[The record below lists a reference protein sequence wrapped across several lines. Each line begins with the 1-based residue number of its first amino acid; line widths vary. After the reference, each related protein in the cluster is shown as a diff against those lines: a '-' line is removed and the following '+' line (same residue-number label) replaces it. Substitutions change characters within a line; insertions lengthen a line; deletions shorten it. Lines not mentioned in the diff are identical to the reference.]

1 MNGFSA
7 LRTFLPSLRQAAVVL
22 LICAVL
28 IWAGWSTQ
36 KLIELQQRRIVTVQ
50 LGRLM
55 EDFVTSEA
63 RVQRSP
69 QEAQA
74 RVVLYLEGVQ
84 AVIDGLAKDGTTVLV
99 GEAVISG
106 SAPDYSNHVRTQVD
120 IWMKNHG
127 PR

>member
-1 MNGFSA
+1 MSRFAN
-7 LRTFLPSLRQAAVVL
+7 LRTPLPSLRQAALVL
-22 LICAVL
+22 LICAAL

-36 KLIELQQRRIVTVQ
+36 RLIELQERRIVTVQ

-55 EDFVTSEA
+55 EDFVAQEA

-106 SAPDYSNHVRTQVD
+106 SAPDYSDHVHAQVD
-120 IWMKNHG
+120 VWMKNHG

>member
-1 MNGFSA
+1 MSRFAN
-7 LRTFLPSLRQAAVVL
+7 LRTPLPSLRQAALVL
-22 LICAVL
+22 LICAAL

-36 KLIELQQRRIVTVQ
+36 KLIELQERRIVTVQ

-55 EDFVTSEA
+55 EDFVAQEA

-74 RVVLYLEGVQ
+74 RVALYLEGVQ

-106 SAPDYSNHVRTQVD
+106 SAPDYSTHVRAQVD
-120 IWMKNHG
+120 IWMKNNG
-127 PR
+127 SS

>member
-1 MNGFSA
+1 MNGFAA

-22 LICAVL
+22 LICALL
-28 IWAGWSTQ
+28 IWAGWSTS

-106 SAPDYSNHVRTQVD
+106 SAPDYSGHVHTQVD